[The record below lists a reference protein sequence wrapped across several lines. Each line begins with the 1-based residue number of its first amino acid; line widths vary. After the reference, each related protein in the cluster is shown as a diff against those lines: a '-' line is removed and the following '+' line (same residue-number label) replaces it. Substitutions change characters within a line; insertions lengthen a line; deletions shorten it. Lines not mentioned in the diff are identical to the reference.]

1 MVMSTMAI
9 GSRIEPMGKEFTSM
23 RMARATSVSSWRIA
37 RKAKVSRHGQMAS
50 STKANILEDV
60 SMAMAN
66 LHMQTALIMMEV
78 SRRITSMAKVDMYGV
93 AAENTRDSGKITK
106 PMAEDFFDGPTVAAM
121 MASTGM
127 TARRVTVSSDGRMA
141 ACTR

>member
-1 MVMSTMAI
+1 
-9 GSRIEPMGKEFTSM
+9 MG
-23 RMARATSVSSWRIA
+23 
-37 RKAKVSRHGQMAS
+37 
-50 STKANILEDV
+50 NILEDV

-78 SRRITSMAKVDMYGV
+78 SRRITSMAKVDTYGV

-127 TARRVTVSSDGRMA
+127 TARRVTVSSDGQMA
-141 ACTR
+141 ACTRASGWMESSMVR